1 MTVVLMAGIALL
13 AIGLALWPLWARAPR
28 QGLQRRALNVEG
40 YRTRL
45 QELEIEQQVGT
56 ITAEAAEPLREEAA
70 VRLLADADGA
80 SSEREPAAES
90 PRAWALFAAG
100 AVLIVAVSVS
110 GYLLS
115 GSRQQADWIAQA
127 ASDPQAAQ
135 KLAIDS
141 MVQRL
146 ETRLAAEPNDAEG
159 WAMLGRSYYVTGRL
173 ADSAGAY
180 ERANRLKS
188 ASPDPDLLADE
199 GEVRVLLQ
207 EHDLRGLPKEL
218 FERALAID
226 PGNPK
231 ALWYGGLAAAQAG
244 NYSLAVDR
252 WLILRQGDLPDNFR
266 ASLDERLKELA
277 QLAGREVQL
286 DPVAP
291 TAPLDHAALVAA
303 AEAAQADADGG
314 QADPAA
320 EGAAMPAAGGLLLE
334 VSVDPTLAGSV
345 GASDTLFVV
354 ARRPDA
360 PGPPLAVQRL
370 GARSLPAQ
378 VTLDDSNAMAPNIKL
393 SSADRWDVIARI
405 SRSGTAQAQSGDLEG
420 RLQVTREQA
429 QQGPIKLVISRR
441 VP

>member
-1 MTVVLMAGIALL
+1 MTVLLMAGIAVL
-13 AIGLALWPLWARAPR
+13 AIGLALWPLWGGAPK
-28 QGLQRRALNVEG
+28 QGLQRRTLNVAG

-56 ITAEAAEPLREEAA
+56 ITEEAA
-70 VRLLADADGA
+70 QPLRDEAAARLLVDAGSADERQPDTAQTPRSWVVFAIGA
-80 SSEREPAAES
+80 C
-90 PRAWALFAAG
+90 
-100 AVLIVAVSVS
+100 LIVAVSVS

-127 ASDPQAAQ
+127 AKDPAAAQ
-135 KLAIDS
+135 KLAVES

-146 ETRLAAEPNDAEG
+146 ETRLATEPNDGEG
-159 WAMLGRSYYVTGRL
+159 WAMLGRSYYVTGRF

-180 ERANRLKS
+180 ERANRLRS

-207 EHDLRGLPKEL
+207 DHDLRGLPREL

-226 PGNPK
+226 PGQPK

-244 NYSLAVDR
+244 EYSLAVDR
-252 WLILRQGDLPDNFR
+252 WLILRKGDLPENFR

-277 QLAGREVQL
+277 QLAGREIKL
-286 DPVAP
+286 DAIAAAP
-291 TAPLDHAALVAA
+291 DSEAHGTDETVVAA
-303 AEAAQADADGG
+303 AG
-314 QADPAA
+314 
-320 EGAAMPAAGGLLLE
+320 EGLVLD
-334 VSVDPTLAGSV
+334 VSIAPELASSV

-360 PGPPLAVQRL
+360 PGPPLAVRRL
-370 GARSLPAQ
+370 SASSLPAQ
-378 VTLDDSNAMAPNIKL
+378 ITLDDSNAMAPNIKL
-393 SSADRWDVIARI
+393 SSSDRWDIIARV

-420 RLQVTREQA
+420 RLTVSRDQA
-429 QQGPIKLVISRR
+429 QSPIKLVIAKR